1 MSDVGVVGGG
11 VLGMTLALRL
21 RRSGHSVTVIEGT
34 AATGGLAAPQSI
46 GGFTW
51 DRFYHVILMSDRNLK
66 ELLGE
71 LGLTD
76 RLRWGNT
83 RTGFYTDGELY
94 SLSTSLEFL
103 RFPPLNLVDKARLA
117 ATILYASRIRD
128 GRALEAVP
136 VTEWLGRLSGRRT
149 LERIW
154 IPLLKSKLGEN
165 YRQASAAFIWAIIA
179 RMYAARRS
187 GLKREMFGYVEGGY
201 AEVLPRLRERLEA
214 EGVQFRCGAAVEA
227 VGADGRPLKDSLT
240 PSRASRSSWRS
251 VAGGPADAATVR
263 LVNGETLQFDD
274 VILTVPCGKAAA
286 MCPNLTAAERS
297 RLNSV
302 VYQGITCASLLLRRP
317 LAGYYVTNITESW
330 VPFTAV
336 VEMTAL
342 VDRSA
347 FGGNSLVY
355 LPRYLTQDD
364 PFWQRSDAE
373 VKEEFLAAL
382 ERMYPD
388 FRRTDVLA
396 FEVSRVR
403 EVLAV
408 STLNYTERSL
418 PPVRTSVEHVFVVN
432 SAQIANGTLN
442 LNETIGLANQKAIE
456 LERYL
461 TPSTVQAATS

>member
-21 RRSGHSVTVIEGT
+21 RRSGHSVTVIEG
-34 AATGGLAAPQSI
+34 AVATGGLAAPQSI

-51 DRFYHVILMSDRNLK
+51 DRFYHVILMSDRNLRAM
-66 ELLGE
+66 LGE
-71 LGLTD
+71 LGLAD
-76 RLRWGNT
+76 RLRWSNT
-83 RTGFYTDGELY
+83 RTGFYTDGQLY

-128 GRALEAVP
+128 GQALETVP

-165 YRQASAAFIWAIIA
+165 YRLASAAFIWAIIA

-201 AEVLPRLRERLEA
+201 AEVLPRLRERLEI
-214 EGVQFRCGAAVEA
+214 EGVQFRCGTAVEA
-227 VGADGRPLKDSLT
+227 VVTDRRT
-240 PSRASRSSWRS
+240 
-251 VAGGPADAATVR
+251 GGPADAATVR
-263 LVNGETLQFDD
+263 LANGETLQFDD
-274 VILTVPCGKAAA
+274 VILTVPCGKVAAL
-286 MCPNLTAAERS
+286 CPELTGAERE
-297 RLNSV
+297 RLKSV

-336 VEMTAL
+336 IEMTAL
-342 VDRSA
+342 VDPSA

-382 ERMYPD
+382 ERMYPH
-388 FRRTDVLA
+388 FRREDVLA

-408 STLNYTERSL
+408 STLQYSAQRL
-418 PPVRTSVEHVFVVN
+418 PPVRTSLEHIFIVN

-442 LNETIGLANQKAIE
+442 LNETIGLADQKAIE

-461 TPSTVQAATS
+461 TPSAVQAATS

>member
-1 MSDVGVVGGG
+1 
-11 VLGMTLALRL
+11 MTLALRL
-21 RRSGHSVTVIEGT
+21 RRSGHSITLIEG
-34 AATGGLAAPQSI
+34 AASTGGLAAPQSI

-51 DRFYHVILMSDRNLK
+51 DRFYHVILMSDSNLRG
-66 ELLGE
+66 LLEE
-71 LGLTD
+71 LGLEE
-76 RLRWGNT
+76 RLRWNTT
-83 RTGFYTDGELY
+83 RTGFYTDGKLF

-103 RFPPLNLVDKARLA
+103 RFPPLNLVDKASSPPPSCTRLA
-117 ATILYASRIRD
+117 FSD
-128 GRALEAVP
+128 GRPLEAVA

-165 YRQASAAFIWAIIA
+165 YRGASAAFIWAIIA

-201 AEVLPRLRERLEA
+201 AEVLPRLRERLES
-214 EGVQFRCGAAVEA
+214 EGVQFRCGTAVQS
-227 VGADGRPLKDSLT
+227 VTADRRT
-240 PSRASRSSWRS
+240 
-251 VAGGPADAATVR
+251 GGPADGVVVQLA
-263 LVNGETLQFDD
+263 NGEALQFED
-274 VILTVPCGKAAA
+274 VILTVPCGKIAAL
-286 MCPNLTAAERS
+286 CPGLTDPERA

-317 LAGYYVTNITESW
+317 LAGYYVTNITEPW

-336 VEMTAL
+336 IEMTAL
-342 VDRSA
+342 VDRST

-364 PFWQRSDAE
+364 AFWQRSDAD

-388 FRRTDVLA
+388 FRRADVLA

-408 STLNYTERSL
+408 STLHYTERSL
-418 PPVRTSVEHVFVVN
+418 PPVRTSLEHVFIVN

-442 LNETIGLANQKAIE
+442 LNETIGLANQKATE

-461 TPSTVQAATS
+461 TPLAVSAATS